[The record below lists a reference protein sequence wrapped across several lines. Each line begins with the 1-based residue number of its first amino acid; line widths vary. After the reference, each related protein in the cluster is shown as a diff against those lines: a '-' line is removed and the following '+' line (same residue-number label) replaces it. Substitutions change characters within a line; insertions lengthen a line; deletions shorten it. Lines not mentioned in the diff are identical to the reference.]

1 MQKVGGGGDSDDG
14 DYQDVSLGDET
25 ENNNNNNNNLGRNF
39 AYVLWLSMG
48 RTLVYF
54 ELILTVITETLYPD
68 SCSWIGCQFV
78 AGLSGKRIEKHKRS
92 IPYYG

>member
-25 ENNNNNNNNLGRNF
+25 ENNNNNNNLGRNF

-54 ELILTVITETLYPD
+54 ELILTVITETLFPD
-68 SCSWIGCQFV
+68 SSSWISCHFV
-78 AGLSGKRIEKHKRS
+78 AGLSGKRIEKYNTVHPLS
-92 IPYYG
+92 